1 MILPIEASLGS
12 LAHDHGHSIGTR
24 TFTQVAA
31 HLAKTVRVPPIPQLT
46 GLEVTLTETTP
57 EVLAE
62 ADLVFLALPHG
73 ESAGAPACGP
83 P

>member
-1 MILPIEASLGS
+1 MA
-12 LAHDHGHSIGTR
+12 
-24 TFTQVAA
+24 
-31 HLAKTVRVPPIPQLT
+31 PIPQLT
-46 GLEVTLTETTP
+46 GPEVTLTETTP

-73 ESAGAPACGP
+73 ESAGAPAYGP